1 MTATV
6 LLGVVDI
13 SYLSLFLVK
22 VWAVALMMIVIR
34 GILWLFH
41 MLVIRPFIDPL
52 QNIPGP
58 DATFFQS
65 HIRQVLE

>member
-1 MTATV
+1 MTATA

-13 SYLSLFLVK
+13 SSLSLFFVK
-22 VWAVALMMIVIR
+22 VCAVALIMVVIR
-34 GILWLFH
+34 GILWLLH
-41 MLVIRPFIDPL
+41 MMVIRPFIDPL

-58 DATFFQS
+58 NATFFQS